1 MTGSLAYKITPILP
15 STLSWVDNSY
25 RNLRFCLIRWVLL
38 INQKLFNGF
47 FTNLSFMI
55 RSMASLLKIIA
66 VGETFAEDFA
76 LQWAADHGVSWC
88 RSCLEPKSN
97 AVVRERFGKQR
108 RRSLECLRQNTIDS
122 DSTFLLSL
130 SFALYPEQKKVLEFL
145 GTRKK
150 PFLHLWSSVPQ
161 PGLLARLFLKR
172 YQVKVLNV
180 VGCAEDRGDA
190 IQTFVRSVFETA
202 LLPAET

>member
-1 MTGSLAYKITPILP
+1 
-15 STLSWVDNSY
+15 
-25 RNLRFCLIRWVLL
+25 
-38 INQKLFNGF
+38 
-47 FTNLSFMI
+47 MI

-66 VGETFAEDFA
+66 VGETFAEEFA

-88 RSCLEPKSN
+88 RSCLELKVASN
-97 AVVRERFGKQR
+97 VIVRERFGKPS
-108 RRSLECLRQNTIDS
+108 RRSLECLRQNTINS
-122 DSTFLLSL
+122 DSTLLLSL

-161 PGLLARLFLKR
+161 PGLLARLFLER

-190 IQTFVRSVFETA
+190 IQTFVRSVFETVPISDKS
-202 LLPAET
+202 LNTLFHHPL

>member
-1 MTGSLAYKITPILP
+1 
-15 STLSWVDNSY
+15 
-25 RNLRFCLIRWVLL
+25 
-38 INQKLFNGF
+38 
-47 FTNLSFMI
+47 MI

-88 RSCLEPKSN
+88 RSCLEPNVASN
-97 AVVRERFGKQR
+97 AVVRERFGKPS
-108 RRSLECLRQNTIDS
+108 RRSLECLRQNAINS

-130 SFALYPEQKKVLEFL
+130 SFPLCPEQKKVLEFL

-161 PGLLARLFLKR
+161 PGLLARLFLER

-180 VGCAEDRGDA
+180 VGRAEDRGDA
-190 IQTFVRSVFETA
+190 IQTFVWSVFETVPI
-202 LLPAET
+202 PAKA